1 MKYTLRESM
10 ILGDVTY
17 LIKTLS
23 YTYQCVLESTQNM
36 GATEVS
42 GMAGVLIDN
51 QINECC
57 RWIEEHDK
65 HVDDNRCRSDGRK
78 RFLAYKVPDDNG
90 VDGVVEHLENISE
103 H

>member
-42 GMAGVLIDN
+42 GMAGELIDN

-57 RWIEEHDK
+57 RWIEKHDK
-65 HVDDNRCRSDGRK
+65 HVKECHAEEISK
-78 RFLAYKVPDDNG
+78 YQKALAEAIKMNQPEQDQEDQK
-90 VDGVVEHLENISE
+90 EM
-103 H
+103 